1 MQVCM
6 HNSNAHSS
14 PGTELPVQL
23 VGQLPPPPTCPFA
36 TADLTRPVSTA
47 PTDAPTR
54 RHSIYSGE
62 HLDWRGNGNAELR
75 YKNPTRTYQP
85 AFEYSYLTQVDGNW
99 PKPLRACK
107 QTNETLITHWHQLR
121 LLAVASQR
129 RLKRQ
134 DVPYAIWNRPG
145 MSTKYQLA
153 WGRMVWV
160 LLASSM

>member
-1 MQVCM
+1 MAWLNFCDQSAYFSPNHEWKAGKASERSCECMQVCM
-6 HNSNAHSS
+6 NNSNAHSS
-14 PGTELPVQL
+14 SGAELPLQL

-47 PTDAPTR
+47 PTAAPAR

-99 PKPLRACK
+99 PKPLRTCK
-107 QTNETLITHWHQLR
+107 QTNENLITHWH
-121 LLAVASQR
+121 
-129 RLKRQ
+129 
-134 DVPYAIWNRPG
+134 
-145 MSTKYQLA
+145 
-153 WGRMVWV
+153 
-160 LLASSM
+160 